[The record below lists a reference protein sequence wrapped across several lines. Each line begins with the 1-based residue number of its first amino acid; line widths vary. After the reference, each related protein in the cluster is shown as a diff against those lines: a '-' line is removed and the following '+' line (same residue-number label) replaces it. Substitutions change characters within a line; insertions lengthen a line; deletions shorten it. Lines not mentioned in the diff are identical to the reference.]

1 MDALERIAV
10 GLERLAGGRV
20 LPPVVPPGRDLDLLG
35 RQVPRN
41 PFRGKAGLVLAL
53 RMGMA
58 AQFEKRVPE
67 RFVTYV
73 LASGVAVACACGEVV
88 PIDVGEVV
96 ECPGGCERWF
106 LATESSVRVARWPRA
121 EEESGG

>member
-1 MDALERIAV
+1 M
-10 GLERLAGGRV
+10 
-20 LPPVVPPGRDLDLLG
+20 PPGRDVDLLG

-58 AQFEKRVPE
+58 AQFEKHVPE

-73 LASGVAVACACGEVV
+73 LASGVAVACTCGEVV

-96 ECPGGCERWF
+96 ECPGGCGRFF
-106 LATESSVRVARWPRA
+106 LRTETSVRVARWIR
-121 EEESGG
+121 EEG